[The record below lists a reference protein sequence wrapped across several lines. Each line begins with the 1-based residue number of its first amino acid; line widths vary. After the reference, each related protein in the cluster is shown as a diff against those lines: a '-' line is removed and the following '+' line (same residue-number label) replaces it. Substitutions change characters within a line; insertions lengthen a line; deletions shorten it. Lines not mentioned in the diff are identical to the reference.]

1 MSEYF
6 ENCSEIGIIEYL
18 KECADHYN
26 FNYDGV
32 LLSECYVSLINSA
45 EKTHIT
51 HRIDDQ
57 DNLLT
62 FLINSNDVKELLN
75 CENIYFYSQED
86 IMTILKG
93 YARA

>member
-1 MSEYF
+1 MSDYF
-6 ENCSEIGIIEYL
+6 SNCTEQGIINYL

-32 LLSECYVSLINSA
+32 LLSECYVSLINSK

-51 HRIDDQ
+51 HRIDSQ
-57 DNLLT
+57 DNLIT
-62 FLINSNDVKELLN
+62 FLINSDNIKELFS